1 MTLNLTKPIVFFDL
15 ETTGLDITKD
25 RIIEISILKIYPD
38 GKEETYTRRINPTIP
53 ISETAKKI
61 TGINDEDLA
70 DMPTFDKVA
79 KEIIDFIGNS
89 DIAGYNSNRFDLP
102 LLAEEFARHK
112 IEFDIKKRNI
122 IDVQV
127 IYHKKEQRTLS
138 AAYKFYCNK
147 NLENAHTAEADTR
160 ATYEILLK
168 QIEKYDDLEN
178 NIEAISKF
186 SFYNKNADF
195 AGRIIYNDNYEE
207 IFNFGKYKGKKVIDI
222 LKKDPG
228 YYGWIMNADFPLTT
242 KQIITK
248 IKLELTQKKLKGE
261 E

>member
-1 MTLNLTKPIVFFDL
+1 MNLNLTKPIVFFDL

-38 GKEETYTRRINPTIP
+38 QKKETYTRRINPTIP
-53 ISETAKKI
+53 ISEAAKNI
-61 TGINDEDLA
+61 TGITDEDVK
-70 DMPTFDKVA
+70 DKPTFKEVA
-79 KEIIDFIGNS
+79 NEILEFIGNA

-102 LLAEEFARHK
+102 LLAEEFARCD
-112 IEFDIKKRNI
+112 IDFDVKNRNI

-147 NLENAHTAEADTR
+147 DLEKAHSAQADTN
-160 ATYEILLK
+160 ATYEILLQ
-168 QIEKYDDLEN
+168 QIQKYDDLKNDIKEL
-178 NIEAISKF
+178 SRF
-186 SFYNKNADF
+186 SYHNRNADF
-195 AGRIIYNDNYEE
+195 AGRIIYNENNEE
-207 IFNFGKYKGKKVIDI
+207 VFNFGKYKGKKVEEI

-228 YYGWIMNADFPLTT
+228 YYGWMMNADFPLTT

-248 IKLELTQKKLKGE
+248 IKLRQTTKKLKGE